1 MKFAHIPYRLALF
14 NWAIVIIALTASG
27 CSQTGMN
34 PFASGEEKVSENI
47 RNLMG
52 LQPGMTKGQVFKLAG
67 VANYIEGE
75 SWGSVW
81 FYKYRAGTD
90 EGTLANRDVEKKYM
104 PVVFDSNDRVIGY
117 GYEFYKNTIEQLG
130 SGPF

>member
-1 MKFAHIPYRLALF
+1 MKAHSPSLPSILK
-14 NWAIVIIALTASG
+14 WAIVIMAIILSG
-27 CSQTGMN
+27 CGKGGVN
-34 PFASGEEKVSENI
+34 PFSSGEGEVNENI

-52 LQPGMTKGQVFKLAG
+52 LPPGMTKGQVFELAV

-81 FYKYRAGTD
+81 FYKYKKGPD
-90 EGTLANRDVEKKYM
+90 QGTLANKDVQKNYM

-117 GYEFYKNTIEQLG
+117 GYEFYKNTMEQLG
-130 SGPF
+130 SGPY

>member
-1 MKFAHIPYRLALF
+1 MKAQRPSRPSISSWALVIMALAL
-14 NWAIVIIALTASG
+14 SS
-27 CSQTGMN
+27 CSNTGMN
-34 PFASGEEKVSENI
+34 PFASGEEKVNENI

-75 SWGSVW
+75 SWGSIW
-81 FYKYRAGTD
+81 FYKYRSSAD
-90 EGTLANRDVEKKYM
+90 EGTLANRDVEKNYM

-117 GYEFYKNTIEQLG
+117 GYEFYKNTMEQLG
-130 SGPF
+130 SGPY

>member
-1 MKFAHIPYRLALF
+1 MKAPSPSLPSILR
-14 NWAIVIIALTASG
+14 WAIVIMAVILSG
-27 CSQTGMN
+27 CGKGGVN
-34 PFASGEEKVSENI
+34 PFSSGEGEVSENI

-52 LQPGMTKGQVFKLAG
+52 LQPGMTKGQVFELAG

-81 FYKYRAGTD
+81 FYKYKAGPD
-90 EGTLANRDVEKKYM
+90 QGTLANKDVQKNYM

-117 GYEFYKNTIEQLG
+117 GYEFYKNTMEQLG
-130 SGPF
+130 SGPY

>member
-1 MKFAHIPYRLALF
+1 M
-14 NWAIVIIALTASG
+14 ALTLSS
-27 CSQTGMN
+27 CSNTGMN
-34 PFASGEEKVSENI
+34 PFNLGEERVNKNI

-81 FYKYRAGTD
+81 FYKFRSGGND
-90 EGTLANRDVEKKYM
+90 GTLADRDVEKNYM
-104 PVVFDSNDRVIGY
+104 PVVFDSSDRVIGF
-117 GYEFYKNTIEQLG
+117 GYKFYASTMEQLG
-130 SGPF
+130 SGPY